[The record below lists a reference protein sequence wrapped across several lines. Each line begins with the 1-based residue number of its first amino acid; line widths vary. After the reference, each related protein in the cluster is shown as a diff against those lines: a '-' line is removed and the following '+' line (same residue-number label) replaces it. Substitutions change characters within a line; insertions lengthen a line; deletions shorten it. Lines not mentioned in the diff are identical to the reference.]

1 MYVDNG
7 VLFAC
12 STDWDD
18 IAESLSDQY
27 TICAD
32 WLTCSGL
39 TAEPEKTEVL
49 FFRQQREQ
57 EDPPSALHLRIPAEQ
72 TYYRVKPSTNVQHLG
87 FFIDH
92 RLTWTRHVNIMCNR
106 A

>member
-1 MYVDNG
+1 MG
-7 VLFAC
+7 
-12 STDWDD
+12 
-18 IAESLSDQY
+18 ISLASEGLSLVSPRHFSR
-27 TICAD
+27 C
-32 WLTCSGL
+32 TCSGL

-49 FFRQQREQ
+49 FFRRQREQ

-87 FFIDH
+87 FFINH